1 MIKKEWG
8 VMRRRKVEEVRK
20 LKQSEKYR
28 AAQKIYAVASR
39 LFTKAQ
45 RETLTTLSDAKAFKK
60 MKASTAQKVNEIA
73 LGLTAEANLLGVK
86 RRLEELTATTTAAVR
101 DFPYLS
107 MALLRKKGTEIRK
120 KMMQRKMGKITMRA
134 DNRVEDGG
142 AAEEDIKEMNALE
155 GEIRDPIMKE
165 MIEGEIQDA
174 VMREVNV
181 YVVNRW
187 WWNKHWPRLEQA
199 SKKMDDAFSQG
210 SF

>member
-1 MIKKEWG
+1 
-8 VMRRRKVEEVRK
+8 
-20 LKQSEKYR
+20 
-28 AAQKIYAVASR
+28 
-39 LFTKAQ
+39 
-45 RETLTTLSDAKAFKK
+45 
-60 MKASTAQKVNEIA
+60 
-73 LGLTAEANLLGVK
+73 
-86 RRLEELTATTTAAVR
+86 
-101 DFPYLS
+101 
-107 MALLRKKGTEIRK
+107 
-120 KMMQRKMGKITMRA
+120 MMQRKMGKITMRA